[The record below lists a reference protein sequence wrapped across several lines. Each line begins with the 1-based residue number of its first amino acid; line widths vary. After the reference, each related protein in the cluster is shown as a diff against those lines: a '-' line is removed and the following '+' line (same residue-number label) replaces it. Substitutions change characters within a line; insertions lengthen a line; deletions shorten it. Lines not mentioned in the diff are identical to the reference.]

1 MKSIFL
7 LSSLLFL
14 FSCGKEQFG
23 TAVQQE
29 SKQAD
34 SLKSFTQ
41 SSCSSFTLIRPKVDI
56 IYIIDNSYSTHYL
69 SAALKTSVKKTLSS
83 ISSDFDYRVIS
94 TPLLSNDNNNYSVFT
109 NSSEQVP
116 IPSKIVLTP
125 EALIDPIFANLQ
137 SGSEKGLS
145 RAIQFMTAHT
155 NSGLLRNGAY
165 HLMILVSNGR
175 DEEIETALG
184 TSNEETIVNQ
194 TLFNQKFDS
203 FKQIRLNLASQQ
215 LRLFSATA
223 SFACHEGW
231 RDSRKSYQK
240 MSEELYALS
249 GATDSSTNDTY
260 DLCGTGL
267 QTLFSGVNNSIQKV
281 LQKHEYRYWPISFA
295 DSNETTVD
303 LTKLKVYKVSN
314 NSAQL
319 MDPSTWTYYKNES
332 STPLN
337 TRELPTPGEPVSGK
351 HFIRFDQRVVY
362 PDCVQV
368 TSTTKTEYF
377 GYITLPRKPIINS
390 IVVKINGIVMPSSK
404 TNGWSYHNFVTNP
417 INIKMPYPT
426 ADHQYPA
433 VMKSGF
439 MIKLNGEQ
447 NYYKSGDS
455 VEVNYQPDAIE

>member
-281 LQKHEYRYWPISFA
+281 LQKHEYRYCPNSFA
-295 DSNETTVD
+295 DSNENTVD

-351 HFIRFDQRVVY
+351 HFIRFDQRVV
-362 PDCVQV
+362 
-368 TSTTKTEYF
+368 
-377 GYITLPRKPIINS
+377 
-390 IVVKINGIVMPSSK
+390 
-404 TNGWSYHNFVTNP
+404 
-417 INIKMPYPT
+417 
-426 ADHQYPA
+426 
-433 VMKSGF
+433 
-439 MIKLNGEQ
+439 
-447 NYYKSGDS
+447 
-455 VEVNYQPDAIE
+455 